1 MLRDENYRTRNPI
14 AERAYSSLAFEREWD
29 ALDRA
34 RIGGHTTQCDLSDLQ
49 MMSDREIV
57 NVYLD
62 REEQQAA
69 YADER
74 R

>member
-1 MLRDENYRTRNPI
+1 MFRDENYRTRNPL
-14 AERAYSSLAFEREWD
+14 AERAYNELASEREWD

-34 RIGGHTTQCDLSDLQ
+34 RIGGHSAKCDLTDLQ
-49 MMSDREIV
+49 MMSDRAIIDA
-57 NVYLD
+57 YLE
-62 REEQQAA
+62 REEQRAA